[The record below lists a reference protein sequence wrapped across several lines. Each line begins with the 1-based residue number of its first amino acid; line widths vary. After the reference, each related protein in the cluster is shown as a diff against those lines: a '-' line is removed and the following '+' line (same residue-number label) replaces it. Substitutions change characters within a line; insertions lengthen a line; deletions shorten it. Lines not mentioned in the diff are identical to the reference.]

1 MQVCYHLIR
10 EFNLLTIVG
19 ITDIFLIF
27 MFFVGYI
34 SKFLVKVGLLL
45 VAKLRSFE
53 AGVSREKSAS
63 SASK

>member
-10 EFNLLTIVG
+10 EFNLFIIVR

-34 SKFLVKVGLLL
+34 SNFLVNVGLLL
-45 VAKLRSFE
+45 VAKLRYFE
-53 AGVSREKSAS
+53 AGVSREKSAFS
-63 SASK
+63 SLK